1 MPRKSVSG
9 LEHVKAVKRGKR
21 TYLYFNTGQKV
32 AGRVVYTP
40 LGQAGSRDLGTRY
53 QTALGNRKKRANTAP
68 VMMVPELARSW
79 ERSHQFTRRSQGT
92 QRTYGVYIRRIEHAF
107 NNAPA
112 DDVTPRDIYA
122 LLDQMAETPGAAEMA
137 LLVARQMFKWGK
149 KRHYIKAD
157 PTENV
162 EVERDRG
169 EYEPWPEHVVEEALA
184 DAKVR
189 LPVALLYFS
198 GQRIGDVCALRW
210 SDVRNG
216 TIYVTQQK
224 TGKDLEIPVHS
235 RLAEILA
242 EAPRK
247 GLTILTDPNGRKA
260 KDQTIR
266 WHLKAFGRARGLA
279 IVPHGL
285 RKNAVNALLEADCSV
300 GQVSSITGQS
310 LQMVEHYAKR
320 RNNPRMAKA
329 AILKWER
336 TGHGETLGKIGSERP

>member
-68 VMMVPELARSW
+68 VLMVPELARSW

-224 TGKDLEIPVHS
+224 TGKDLEIPVHNRPERAQGQGPDHPMAS
-235 RLAEILA
+235 EGVRASAGAGDRPARPQKERGERA
-242 EAPRK
+242 ARG
-247 GLTILTDPNGRKA
+247 GLLGRPGLFDHRPVPANGRA
-260 KDQTIR
+260 
-266 WHLKAFGRARGLA
+266 
-279 IVPHGL
+279 L
-285 RKNAVNALLEADCSV
+285 R
-300 GQVSSITGQS
+300 Q
-310 LQMVEHYAKR
+310 
-320 RNNPRMAKA
+320 A
-329 AILKWER
+329 AQQPA
-336 TGHGETLGKIGSERP
+336 HGESRDS